1 MESTTPIL
9 FKTCKSCKKILNIA
23 YFSKGGKYK
32 GKQKHKAHCKEC
44 YKKIYKTK
52 ERNRNS
58 HLSYKYGLSL
68 KEYENMLKK
77 QGGGC
82 AICGIKPNKKPLSVD
97 HCHKTGKVRGL
108 LCQKHNIA
116 IGLFDED
123 LLLFDRAKQ
132 YLKLAINNQN
142 LADHLKP

>member
-1 MESTTPIL
+1 
-9 FKTCKSCKKILNIA
+9 
-23 YFSKGGKYK
+23 
-32 GKQKHKAHCKEC
+32 
-44 YKKIYKTK
+44 
-52 ERNRNS
+52 
-58 HLSYKYGLSL
+58 
-68 KEYENMLKK
+68 MLKK

-132 YLKLAINNQN
+132 YLKLAINNQD
-142 LADHLKP
+142 LADQLKP